1 MGRVILA
8 SICAT
13 YIADVSSFNIRF
25 LSEQETDSEL
35 LSFEAERKEK
45 EQEKS
50 KRKENFTVFL
60 TYS

>member
-1 MGRVILA
+1 MLA

-13 YIADVSSFNIRF
+13 YIADVSFFNIRF

-45 EQEKS
+45 EQEKC